1 MIVVL
6 YLEVYTKRNGLLAR
20 DMSLCSS
27 SY

>member
-1 MIVVL
+1 MIVV
-6 YLEVYTKRNGLLAR
+6 LEVYTKRNGLLAR